1 MNQQVIREND
11 FSVNMQYKKGTTT
24 VGIVCKDA
32 VILAADRRATAGTL
46 IVDKKAQKVH
56 KITDNIAVT
65 IAGAVADAQLLIKL
79 LRAEVKLK
87 AIRTR
92 RVPTVKETAN
102 MLGGLLYSNI
112 RQFSLIPGITH
123 FLLAGYDKDGLHLY
137 DLFPDGSVTEID
149 DYTSSGS
156 GSVIAYGV
164 LESQYQKDLPVD
176 AALKLAIKSVNAAL
190 QRDSATGNGID
201 AIKVTTKGIER
212 AFSEEIKATVDV
224 KFN

>member
-1 MNQQVIREND
+1 MDI
-11 FSVNMQYKKGTTT
+11 KKGTTT

-56 KITDNIAVT
+56 TIGDNIAVT
-65 IAGAVADAQLLIKL
+65 LAGGVSDAQLLVKL

-87 AIRTR
+87 EIRTGKASSI
-92 RVPTVKETAN
+92 KEVAN
-102 MLGGLLYSNI
+102 VLGGIIYANI
-112 RQFSLIPGITH
+112 RQFSAIHGITH
-123 FLLAGYDKDGLHLY
+123 FLLAGYDNDGIHLY
-137 DLFPDGSVTEID
+137 DLFPDGSVTKID

-164 LESQYQKDLPVD
+164 LETQFSKDMAVED
-176 AALKLAIKSVNAAL
+176 AIKLAVRSVNAAL

-201 AIKVTTKGIER
+201 VIKVTTKGTER
-212 AFSEEIKATVDV
+212 VVSEELKIELKSR
-224 KFN
+224 

>member
-1 MNQQVIREND
+1 
-11 FSVNMQYKKGTTT
+11 MQYKKGTTT

-32 VILAADRRATAGTL
+32 IILAADRRATAGTL

-79 LRAEVKLK
+79 LRAETKLK

-137 DLFPDGSVTEID
+137 DLFPDGSVTEIE

-164 LESQYQKDLPVD
+164 LESQYQKDLPAD
-176 AALKLAIKSVNAAL
+176 AALKLAVKSVNAAL

-212 AFSEEIKATVDV
+212 AFSEEIKATVDM
-224 KFN
+224 KF

>member
-1 MNQQVIREND
+1 MEL
-11 FSVNMQYKKGTTT
+11 KKGTTT
-24 VGIVCKDA
+24 VGLLCKDA

-79 LRAEVKLK
+79 LRAETKLK

-137 DLFPDGSVTEID
+137 DLFPDGSVTEIE

-164 LESQYQKDLPVD
+164 LESQYQKDLPAD
-176 AALKLAIKSVNAAL
+176 AALKLAVKSVNAAL

-212 AFSEEIKATVDV
+212 AFSEEIKATVDM
-224 KFN
+224 KF